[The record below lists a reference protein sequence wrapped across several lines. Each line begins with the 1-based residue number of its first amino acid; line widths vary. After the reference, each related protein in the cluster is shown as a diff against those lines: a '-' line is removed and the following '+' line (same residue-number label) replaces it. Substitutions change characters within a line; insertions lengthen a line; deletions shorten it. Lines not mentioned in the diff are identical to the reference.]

1 MNFIVGAM
9 NYDAVF
15 ITPKDSSPT
24 DLPLIVFPHGKS
36 FLFKFLFD
44 GGKGKISRLLSS
56 SLNVCVYVFSNLC
69 LFHMTG
75 F

>member
-15 ITPKDSSPT
+15 ITPKVSSPT

-44 GGKGKISRLLSS
+44 GGKGKKLRLLPTYKQSK
-56 SLNVCVYVFSNLC
+56 CLC
-69 LFHMTG
+69 LCIF
-75 F
+75 